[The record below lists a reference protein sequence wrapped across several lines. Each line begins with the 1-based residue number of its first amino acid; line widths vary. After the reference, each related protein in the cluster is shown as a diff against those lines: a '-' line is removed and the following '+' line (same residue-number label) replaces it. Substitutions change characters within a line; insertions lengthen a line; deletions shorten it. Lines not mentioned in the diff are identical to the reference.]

1 MIIPKMKH
9 YIFILLFILF
19 GCQGM
24 PSKKPPI
31 HLNPNMDNTERYD
44 PQEEN
49 SFFENNMAMRMPV
62 EGTIARGYL
71 KDDTIYYEGKKDGK
85 YIKNIPSSIDV
96 NLEFIKRGQER
107 FNIYCS
113 ACHGITG
120 DGNGL
125 VAQNDE
131 YTLVPTSMYV
141 DYLYDKEDGYLFDV
155 ISNGVRNMPSYS
167 YQINEEDRWAIVS
180 YIRSLQSS
188 RTLDKSKIPS
198 KILKDLN

>member
-1 MIIPKMKH
+1 
-9 YIFILLFILF
+9 
-19 GCQGM
+19 M

-31 HLNPNMDNTERYD
+31 HLNPNMDNTERFD

-49 SFFENNMAMRMPV
+49 SFFEHNMAMRMPV

-71 KDDTIYYEGKKDGK
+71 KDDTVYYEGEKDGK
-85 YIKNIPSSIDV
+85 YIKNIPTSIDV
-96 NLEFIKRGQER
+96 NFEFIKRGQER

-155 ISNGVRNMPSYS
+155 ITNGVREMPSYS
-167 YQINEEDRWAIVS
+167 YQINEKDRWAIIA

-188 RTLDKSKIPS
+188 RTSDKSKIPS
-198 KILKDLN
+198 EFLKELN

>member
-1 MIIPKMKH
+1 MNY
-9 YIFILLFILF
+9 YIFILLFIVL
-19 GCQGM
+19 GCRGM

-49 SFFENNMAMRMPV
+49 KFFKDAYPNMAMRMPV

-71 KDDTIYYEGKKDGK
+71 KEDSAYYRGKKNNGD
-85 YIKNIPSSIDV
+85 YVEEIPKSIEVDFD
-96 NLEFIKRGQER
+96 FIKRGQER

-113 ACHGITG
+113 ACHGIIG

-125 VAQNDE
+125 VSQNDA

-141 DYLYDKEDGYLFDV
+141 DYLYEKEDGYFFDV
-155 ISNGVRNMPSYS
+155 ITNGVRNMPGYS
-167 YQINEEDRWAIVS
+167 YQINERDRWAIVS
-180 YIRSLQSS
+180 YIRSLQTS
-188 RTLDKSKIPS
+188 RTSDKSKIPS
-198 KILKDLN
+198 EILKDLN

>member
-1 MIIPKMKH
+1 
-9 YIFILLFILF
+9 
-19 GCQGM
+19 M

-49 SFFENNMAMRMPV
+49 KFFKDASYPNMAMRMPV

-71 KDDTIYYEGKKDGK
+71 KEDSAYYRGKK
-85 YIKNIPSSIDV
+85 KNGDYVEEIPESIEV
-96 NLEFIKRGQER
+96 NFDFIKRGQER

-113 ACHGITG
+113 ACHGIIG

-125 VAQNDE
+125 VSQNDA

-141 DYLYDKEDGYLFDV
+141 DYLYEKEDGYFFDV
-155 ISNGVRNMPSYS
+155 ITNGVRNMPGYS
-167 YQINEEDRWAIVS
+167 YQINERDRWAIVS
-180 YIRSLQSS
+180 YIRSLQTS
-188 RTLDKSKIPS
+188 RTSDKSKIPGE
-198 KILKDLN
+198 ILKDLN